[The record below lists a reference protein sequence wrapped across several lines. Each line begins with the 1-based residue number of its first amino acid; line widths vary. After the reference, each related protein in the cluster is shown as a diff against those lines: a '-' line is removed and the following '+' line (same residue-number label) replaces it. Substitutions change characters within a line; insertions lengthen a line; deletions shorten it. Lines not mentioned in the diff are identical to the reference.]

1 MRLRNLAMLPGTI
14 EKSERM
20 TDDDQLAGYDEAPA
34 SATPAASHPVPPPSA
49 PESRTLAG
57 LAVTAIVVAALYLA
71 QDVLVPITLAVM
83 LSFVLSPLT
92 NVLRRIGL
100 WRGPAVILSVVLALA
115 VIGALGT
122 LIGSQAAGLAE
133 DAPRYAEAIE
143 QKIEGAQALA
153 TARLGFLL
161 RVFGATGEP
170 AVPAPAAPPQ
180 RPAAT
185 RRTRTDTA
193 LATQQQPVLVEL
205 ARPRTSALTVART
218 ILEPVLAPLET
229 TFIVL
234 IVAVFVLMQKQDLR
248 DRFIR
253 VFGSTDLH
261 RTTLALDEAGQRLSR
276 FFLSQLA
283 VNASFG
289 LVIGL
294 GLWAIGIPTPALW
307 GGLAGLLRFV
317 PYIGPLLGAVPPL
330 ALGAAIE
337 PGWSTTAAVALLFIV
352 VEPLT
357 GYVVEPLL
365 YGHSTG
371 LSPASV
377 IVAAI
382 FWTWLWGPIGLILST
397 PLTLCLV
404 VMGRHVRSLEF
415 FDVLLGDR
423 PPLSAVDTFY
433 QRILGDNP
441 DDALANAESMLADRT
456 LLDYYDSVVLPA
468 LKLAAA
474 DEATGKL
481 SHERPAEMSRS
492 VLAVIDELCEHV
504 DVGSAPPAGQAA
516 RSPAR
521 TGAAVC
527 VAGRGPFDDAVAAM
541 LAQLLAHRGV
551 TSRSVP
557 HTAVSREAIAELD
570 VADVAVFVV
579 SYLELAGTPTR
590 LRSLVKRLRAHAP
603 AARIVVGLWPEGDA
617 TLSDV
622 NVQRAL
628 GADAYVGSLRAAV
641 DATLAALPHAG

>member
-1 MRLRNLAMLPGTI
+1 
-14 EKSERM
+14 M
-20 TDDDQLAGYDEAPA
+20 TDEKPLAGYHEPLASAPPAPCGQAPPA
-34 SATPAASHPVPPPSA
+34 SAPDTK
-49 PESRTLAG
+49 TLIG

-83 LSFVLSPLT
+83 LSFVLSPLA
-92 NVLRRIGL
+92 NLLRRLGL
-100 WRGPAVILSVVLALA
+100 WRAPSVVLSVLLALA
-115 VIGALGT
+115 VIGGLGT
-122 LIGSQAAGLAE
+122 LIGSQAAGLAD

-143 QKIEGAQALA
+143 QKLEGAQALA

-161 RVFGATGEP
+161 RAFGAAGET
-170 AVPAPAAPPQ
+170 APAPPAQALPTGRGRT
-180 RPAAT
+180 RPASAPQ
-185 RRTRTDTA
+185 A
-193 LATQQQPVLVEL
+193 PVLVEL
-205 ARPRTSALTVART
+205 ARPKTSAVTVALT

-234 IVAVFVLMQKQDLR
+234 IVAVFILMQQQDLR

-253 VFGSTDLH
+253 VFGSADLH
-261 RTTLALDEAGQRLSR
+261 RTTLALDEAGARLSR
-276 FFLSQLA
+276 FFIAQLGI
-283 VNASFG
+283 NASFG

-294 GLWAIGIPTPALW
+294 GLWGIGIPTPALW

-317 PYIGPLLGAVPPL
+317 PYIGPLLGVVPPL
-330 ALGAAIE
+330 ALGAAID
-337 PGWSTTAAVALLFIV
+337 PGWWTAAYVALLFVV

-357 GYVVEPLL
+357 AYVVEPLL

-377 IVAAI
+377 IVAAV

-433 QRILGDNP
+433 QRILADDP
-441 DDALANAESMLADRT
+441 DDALANAEELLDDRS

-474 DEATGKL
+474 DEAIGKL
-481 SHERPAEMSRS
+481 TRERSAEMSRS
-492 VLAVIDELCEHV
+492 MLAVIDELRDHV
-504 DVGSAPPAGQAA
+504 DIEPGAAEGQANHA
-516 RSPAR
+516 PVPSGGVA
-521 TGAAVC
+521 C

-541 LAQLLAHRGV
+541 LAQLLTQRGV
-551 TSRSVP
+551 SSRVVP
-557 HTAVSREAIAELD
+557 YAAVSREAIADLD
-570 VADVAVFVV
+570 LADVRAFAV

-590 LRSLVKRLRAHAP
+590 LRSLVRRLRTRAP
-603 AARIVVGLWPEGDA
+603 ASRIVVGLWPEGDTMLTDA
-617 TLSDV
+617 AL
-622 NVQRAL
+622 QRTL
-628 GADAYVGSLRAAV
+628 GADAYVGSLRAAI
-641 DATLAALPHAG
+641 DATLATAPPPG

>member
-1 MRLRNLAMLPGTI
+1 
-14 EKSERM
+14 M
-20 TDDDQLAGYDEAPA
+20 TDENQLAGYDEP
-34 SATPAASHPVPPPSA
+34 SAGAPPPPGGQA
-49 PESRTLAG
+49 PPPTAPDTRTLVG

-92 NVLRRIGL
+92 NLLRRLGL
-100 WRGPAVILSVVLALA
+100 WRVPSVVVSILLALA

-143 QKIEGAQALA
+143 QKVEGAQAYA
-153 TARLGFLL
+153 TSRLGFLL
-161 RVFGATGEP
+161 RAFGAP
-170 AVPAPAAPPQ
+170 VAPAAASPAQALPPA
-180 RPAAT
+180 RGRTRAAT
-185 RRTRTDTA
+185 
-193 LATQQQPVLVEL
+193 PVPQAPVVVEL
-205 ARPRTSALTVART
+205 APPRTSALTVART

-234 IVAVFVLMQKQDLR
+234 IVAVFILLQKQDLR

-261 RTTLALDEAGQRLSR
+261 RTTLALDEAGARLSR
-276 FFLSQLA
+276 FFIAQLGI
-283 VNASFG
+283 NASFG

-294 GLWAIGIPTPALW
+294 GLWGIGLPTPALW

-317 PYIGPLLGAVPPL
+317 PYIGPLLGVVPPL
-330 ALGAAIE
+330 ALGAAID
-337 PGWSTTAAVALLFIV
+337 PGWWTAAYVALLFVV

-357 GYVVEPLL
+357 AYVVEPLL

-433 QRILGDNP
+433 HRILADDP
-441 DDALANAESMLADRT
+441 DDAVANAESLLGDRS
-456 LLDYYDSVVLPA
+456 LLDYYDGVVLPA

-474 DEATGKL
+474 DEANGKL
-481 SHERPAEMSRS
+481 TRERAAEMSRS
-492 VLAVIDELCEHV
+492 MLAVIDELRDHV
-504 DVGSAPPAGQAA
+504 DIAPEAGGQAERA
-516 RSPAR
+516 PAP
-521 TGAAVC
+521 TGLVAC

-541 LAQLLAHRGV
+541 LAQLLAQRGIA
-551 TSRSVP
+551 SRRVP
-557 HTAVSREAIAELD
+557 HNAVSRDAIADLD
-570 VADVAVFVV
+570 IADVTAVVV

-590 LRSLVKRLRAHAP
+590 LRSLVKRLRARAP
-603 AARIVVGLWPEGDA
+603 AARIVAGLWPEGDA
-617 TLSDV
+617 TLRDENARQV
-622 NVQRAL
+622 L
-628 GADAYVGSLRAAV
+628 GGDACVGSLRQAIDAAV
-641 DATLAALPHAG
+641 APAMRRG

>member
-1 MRLRNLAMLPGTI
+1 MNQAKVLRDA
-14 EKSERM
+14 EKGERM
-20 TDDDQLAGYDEAPA
+20 TDQDQLAGKTSAPA
-34 SATPAASHPVPPPSA
+34 SAPAATSSQVPPPSA
-49 PESRTLAG
+49 PETKTLVG

-92 NVLRRIGL
+92 NLLRRIGL
-100 WRGPAVILSVVLALA
+100 WRAPSVMVSVLVALA

-122 LIGSQAAGLAE
+122 LIGSQAAGLAV

-143 QKIEGAQALA
+143 QKVEGVQAFA
-153 TARLGFLL
+153 TSRLGFLL
-161 RVFGATGEP
+161 RAFGAPGDVPRRLQPPVQALPP
-170 AVPAPAAPPQ
+170 A
-180 RPAAT
+180 RERSRAAT
-185 RRTRTDTA
+185 PA
-193 LATQQQPVLVEL
+193 QQAPVLVEL
-205 ARPRTSALTVART
+205 ARPRASALTVART

-234 IVAVFVLMQKQDLR
+234 IVAVFILMQKEDLR

-253 VFGSTDLH
+253 VFGATDLH
-261 RTTLALDEAGQRLSR
+261 RTTLALDDAGERLSR
-276 FFLSQLA
+276 FFIAQLGI
-283 VNASFG
+283 NASFG

-317 PYIGPLLGAVPPL
+317 PYIGPLLGVVAPL
-330 ALGAAIE
+330 ALGAAID
-337 PGWSTTAAVALLFIV
+337 PGWWTAAWVALLFVV

-357 GYVVEPLL
+357 AYVVEPLL

-423 PPLSAVDTFY
+423 PPLSPVDTFY
-433 QRILGDNP
+433 QRILADNP
-441 DDALANAESMLADRT
+441 ADALANAESFLGDRS

-474 DEATGKL
+474 DEASGKL
-481 SHERPAEMSRS
+481 TRERSAEMNRS
-492 VLAVIDELCEHV
+492 MLAVIDELCEHV
-504 DVGSAPPAGQAA
+504 DVGPSADPQVAPAPLPSGVVA
-516 RSPAR
+516 
-521 TGAAVC
+521 C
-527 VAGRGPFDDAVAAM
+527 VAGRGPFDDTVAAM
-541 LAQLLAHRGV
+541 LAQLLEQRGA
-551 TSRSVP
+551 TSRRVP
-557 HTAVSREAIAELD
+557 HHAVSRDAIVDLD
-570 VADVAVFVV
+570 LADVRAVVV
-579 SYLELAGTPTR
+579 SNLELSGTPTL
-590 LRSLVKRLRAHAP
+590 LRSLVKRLRARVP

-617 TLSDV
+617 TLRDAH
-622 NVQRAL
+622 VQQAL
-628 GADAYVGSLRAAV
+628 GADACVGSLRAAI
-641 DATLAALPHAG
+641 DAALAAAPPSA